1 MLNVFVG
8 ILLSI
13 GGVVVL
19 KNAALSGTTM
29 LVMIT
34 LVVGIGWIIE
44 GVTALLESWKL
55 PQSGW
60 SVLYAIV
67 SVIAGLIVLFA
78 PLSSAMW
85 LMVFGGIALIV
96 MGVASIVRAFSFGR
110 TPKSK

>member
-1 MLNVFVG
+1 
-8 ILLSI
+8 
-13 GGVVVL
+13 
-19 KNAALSGTTM
+19 M

-55 PQSGW
+55 PKSGW

-67 SVIAGLIVLFA
+67 SVLAGLIVLFA

-85 LMVFGGIALIV
+85 LMLFGGIALIV
-96 MGVASIVRAFSFGR
+96 MGVASVVRAFSFGR
-110 TPKSK
+110 TPKAR